1 MRTNVLI
8 LAFTTLLSLGSLG
21 CESTQPTSKGIPSQ
35 ATLIGQGKGFVY
47 IAPADGRIY
56 RKREGKIDGVRLIRK
71 GDTYKAIGPVEGD
84 DPTKDFD
91 DYEYYF
97 EPAAMSNTP
106 PPTYR

>member
-1 MRTNVLI
+1 MHTHVLI
-8 LAFTTLLSLGSLG
+8 LSLATFLSLG
-21 CESTQPTSKGIPSQ
+21 CESTRTASTGIPTQ

-71 GDTYKAIGPVEGD
+71 GDTYKSLGPVEGD

-91 DYEYYF
+91 EYEYYF